1 MEVFIAKGENK
12 DSVVKIPTSKSL
24 SHRALLAASLHQG
37 TSIIEDLVQNKDTE
51 ATMRVLKSLGA
62 SIETKG
68 NKTYVQGVSSLD
80 KKIEEVLDCGE
91 SGSTLRFMIP
101 LFGLMQEEVSFTG
114 HGRLMDRPQDVY
126 EKIFKDQNLL
136 FENQNH
142 ILKIK
147 GPLKSGTYEIAGNI
161 SSQFITGLLFSLPL
175 LNGDSVLHI
184 LPPYESK
191 SYVKMS
197 EDVLRK
203 AGIEIVDEG
212 ETIYIKGNQT
222 YQSIEMKIDGDDSQA
237 AFFACLSQT
246 KQEKITIDGMNPN
259 SKQGDH
265 EVINIL
271 KNMGAQ
277 VEEHESSTVIYP
289 HTLRGCEIDLADCP
303 DLGPVL
309 FALASIVPG
318 TTTFT
323 NASRLRI
330 KESDRIAC
338 MEEELKKLGCNI
350 FSTFDT
356 VTIQGIDE
364 IKGNVHLNGH
374 NDHRIVM
381 ALSVLLSS
389 SSVGGYIDEA
399 EAISKSYPNFFE
411 DLEKCGVEVKK
422 YD

>member
-12 DSVVKIPTSKSL
+12 DSIVKIPTSKSL
-24 SHRALLAASLHQG
+24 SHRALLAASLHNG
-37 TSIIEDLVQNKDTE
+37 TSVIEDLVQNKDTE
-51 ATMRVLKSLGA
+51 ATMRILKSLGA

-68 NKTYVQGVSSLD
+68 NKTYVQGISSLD
-80 KKIEEVLDCGE
+80 TKIQDVLDCGE

-101 LFGLMQEEVSFTG
+101 LFGLMEAEVSFTG

-126 EKIFKDQNLL
+126 EKIFHDQGLV
-136 FENQNH
+136 FENKDH

-175 LNGDSVLHI
+175 LKEDSVLHI

-191 SYVKMS
+191 SYVKMT
-197 EDVLRK
+197 EDVLKK
-203 AGIEIVDEG
+203 ACIEVVDEG
-212 ETIYIKGNQT
+212 DRIYIKGNQT
-222 YQSIEMKIDGDDSQA
+222 YNSIQMKIDGDDSQA

-246 KQEKITIDGMNPN
+246 KKEKITIDGMSSA

-265 EVINIL
+265 AVVNIL
-271 KNMGAQ
+271 KNMGATV
-277 VEEHESSTVIYP
+277 VENEFSTTISPNV
-289 HTLRGCEIDLADCP
+289 LKGSVVDLADCP

-309 FALASIVPG
+309 FALASIIPG

-350 FSTFDT
+350 SSTFDT

-364 IKGNVHLNGH
+364 IKTNMHLDGH

-389 SSVGGYIDEA
+389 SSVGGYINGA